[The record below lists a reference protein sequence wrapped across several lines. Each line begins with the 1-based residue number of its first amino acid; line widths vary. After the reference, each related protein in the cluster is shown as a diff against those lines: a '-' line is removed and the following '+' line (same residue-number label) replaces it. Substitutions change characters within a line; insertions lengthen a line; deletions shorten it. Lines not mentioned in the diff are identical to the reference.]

1 MSHTPSNFR
10 IDAASVQTAEC
21 AIVIPCYNEENR
33 FNSRAFLHFVKR
45 ALNVH
50 LVFVDDGSKDKTL
63 EILTMLKCIAG
74 LNITV
79 LSLSK
84 NAGKAEAVR
93 QGLIYASQ
101 RGFTFL
107 GYWDADLAT
116 PLDAIEDFVKVGRK
130 LDAVDVVFGSRR
142 SLLGHRIQRSVAR
155 RAVSRTCAL
164 LARQAVRLPIG
175 DTQCGAKLLRNTQA
189 VRDALAHAF
198 TAGWLFDVEL
208 FARISSKV
216 AEPSYAFYEL
226 PLLEWEEVAGSKVS
240 GTTIVKSGFRMLRLI
255 AEIRL
260 GLPKFERAETFSVTL
275 KEIEARSDRTLQ
287 PAA

>member
-1 MSHTPSNFR
+1 MSHMSSNFEVE
-10 IDAASVQTAEC
+10 AAAVQTAEC
-21 AIVIPCYNEENR
+21 SIIVPCYNEEKR
-33 FNSRAFLHFVKR
+33 FNARAFLDFVKR
-45 ALNVH
+45 APNVH
-50 LVFVDDGSKDKTL
+50 FVFVDDGSKDKTL
-63 EILTMLKCIAG
+63 RLLTNLKRIAG

-93 QGLIYASQ
+93 QGLIYAST

-130 LDAVDVVFGSRR
+130 LDTVDVVFGSRR

-189 VRDALAHAF
+189 VKDALAHPF

-208 FARISSKV
+208 FARISSNV
-216 AEPSYAFYEL
+216 AEPNHAFYEL

-240 GTTIVKSGFRMLRLI
+240 GFTIVKSGFRMLRLI
-255 AEIRL
+255 AEMRL
-260 GLPKFERAETFSVTL
+260 GLPKFQTAEKFSATL
-275 KEIEARSDRTLQ
+275 KEIETRSDRNLQ
-287 PAA
+287 PVA

>member
-1 MSHTPSNFR
+1 MFHKPSNFR

-130 LDAVDVVFGSRR
+130 LDTVDVVFGSRR

-189 VRDALAHAF
+189 VRDALAHPF

-226 PLLEWEEVAGSKVS
+226 PLLEWEEVAGSKVT

-255 AEIRL
+255 AEMRL
-260 GLPKFERAETFSVTL
+260 GLPKFERAEKFSVTL
-275 KEIEARSDRTLQ
+275 KEIETRSDRTLQ

>member
-1 MSHTPSNFR
+1 MFHKPSNFR

-130 LDAVDVVFGSRR
+130 LDTVDVVFGSRR

-175 DTQCGAKLLRNTQA
+175 DTQCGAKLLRNTKA
-189 VRDALAHAF
+189 VRDALAHPF

-226 PLLEWEEVAGSKVS
+226 PLLEWEEVAGSKVT

-255 AEIRL
+255 AEMRL
-260 GLPKFERAETFSVTL
+260 GLPKFERAEKFSVTL
-275 KEIEARSDRTLQ
+275 KEIETRSDRTLQ

>member
-1 MSHTPSNFR
+1 MFHKPSNFR

-130 LDAVDVVFGSRR
+130 LATVDVVFGSRR

-189 VRDALAHAF
+189 VRDALAHPF

-226 PLLEWEEVAGSKVS
+226 PLLEWEEVAGSKVT

-255 AEIRL
+255 AEMRL
-260 GLPKFERAETFSVTL
+260 GLPKFERAEKFSVTL
-275 KEIEARSDRTLQ
+275 KEIETRSDRTLQ
-287 PAA
+287 AAA